1 MTNTSATGGYLVP
14 ESAAPLADDALD
26 GILQVAVAG
35 ITGLPGALVRPR
47 WQATPPQQPDAW
59 TDWIAL
65 GVMGE
70 EPDANP
76 AILHKPGEDSG
87 LGTDHM
93 QRHVT
98 VDVLVSCYGPN
109 ASGYAGMIRD
119 GIVLSQN
126 FGTLRDAGLSFISAG
141 RAVLAPTLTN
151 ERWIRRVDLPLTFRR
166 RIDRT
171 YPIRNLLS
179 AVGSIATD
187 DGTNE
192 QWSTP

>member
-14 ESAAPLADDALD
+14 ESAAPLADDTLD
-26 GILQVAVAG
+26 GILQAAIAG
-35 ITGLPGALVRPR
+35 ITGIPGALVRPR
-47 WQATPPQQPDAW
+47 WQAVPPQQPAAE
-59 TDWIAL
+59 TDWIAV
-65 GVMGE
+65 GVMAE

-76 AILHKPGEDSG
+76 AILHKPAEDTG

-109 ASGYAGMIRD
+109 AAGYAGMIRD

-126 FGTLRDAGLSFISAG
+126 FGMLRDAGMSFISAG
-141 RAVLAPTLTN
+141 RAVLAPTLAN

-179 AVGSIATD
+179 AAGTIKAD